1 MIETGFQLVS
11 SWESDSRKLEAGLF
25 DEPFSRFVFPEG
37 LGLRTTVPAR
47 LSFRFGPS
55 GSGAQDLGLDLKH
68 CCQ

>member
-11 SWESDSRKLEAGLF
+11 SWERDSRKLEAGLF
-25 DEPFSRFVFPEG
+25 DEPFSRFVVPE
-37 LGLRTTVPAR
+37 
-47 LSFRFGPS
+47 SFRFGPS